1 MSEQT
6 ARKLF
11 WLAAFVVAMV
21 LIFVLK
27 TVLTPFII
35 AALIAYLGDPSA
47 DKLEARGVSRTWS
60 VVIIFVILTLILV
73 LAVLLLLPMMG
84 AQLDLLRQTVPK
96 YIDWVQTYLLPS
108 LQNYFGVEE
117 SSQLLEQFKTAFNQ
131 NWAKAG
137 NVVSLVVG
145 QITRSSFAILGWI
158 GSAALIPVVAFYM
171 LRDWDIFIAH
181 IGDLLPRS
189 RIKIMTRLA
198 LECDAVLGAF
208 LRGQL
213 LIMFSLGTIYTI
225 GLSIVGLDLALLL
238 GMLAGLASVVPYLGV
253 IVGVLAA
260 GTAAI
265 VQFHDW
271 IYLLPVLAVF
281 GVGQM
286 LESLFLTPVLVGDK
300 IGLHPVAVIFAVLAG
315 GQLFGF
321 IGILLALPIAA
332 VAMVLVRHMHHN
344 YKNSVFYQDQVE
356 LDDELEFND
365 DLATDLTTNDNS

>member
-96 YIDWVQTYLLPS
+96 YIDWMQTYLLPS

-137 NVVSLVVG
+137 NVVSLVIG
-145 QITRSSFAILGWI
+145 QITRSSFAILGWV

-189 RIKIMTRLA
+189 RIKIISRLA

-344 YKNSVFYQDQVE
+344 YKNSVFYQDQ
-356 LDDELEFND
+356 DELEFND
-365 DLATDLTTNDNS
+365 DLATDLTTND

>member
-137 NVVSLVVG
+137 NVVSLVIG
-145 QITRSSFAILGWI
+145 QITRSSFAILGWV

-181 IGDLLPRS
+181 IGDLMPRS
-189 RIKIMTRLA
+189 RIKIISRLA

-225 GLSIVGLDLALLL
+225 GLSIIGIDLALLL

-344 YKNSVFYQDQVE
+344 YKNSVFYQDQDE

-365 DLATDLTTNDNS
+365 DLATDLTTND